1 MARIFGDGGDN
12 WLRGTGGDDR
22 LSGRGGDD
30 VLRGLGGDDLLL
42 GGAGDDEIRG
52 GRGDDTI
59 VGGLG
64 HDTLYGGSG
73 YDVFRFDDRDTGD
86 VTAGPA
92 ADQIMDFSSRD
103 TIDLRS
109 VDILFQDGYAWNE
122 PARGGFTVWEANGD
136 SYVTWNT
143 FGGFHEIRLVGYTS
157 PDLLDQIVWYDDDH
171 GSSVNTAEAL
181 TVGASVT
188 GTIEVDSDSD
198 WFEVSLEEGRLY
210 TFDLRGADTGGG
222 TLDDPWLQISDSEG
236 YEIGSDD
243 DSGEGLDA
251 SLSFFAEEGGTYY
264 LSAYGYSVGSYTLET
279 TSVAYTDDVGD
290 DAENATALAQGDTF
304 SGSIGVAWD
313 VDWFSVSL
321 TEGEN
326 YAFDLRGD
334 PSGSGTLADP
344 YLEFYDSE
352 GNLIDGNDDSETLDS
367 HLVVT
372 AGETGTYYV
381 AAYSYSGAPGTYEL
395 SFDETDEEPT
405 TPPIED
411 ALLV

>member
-1 MARIFGDGGDN
+1 MDRECSIWNTLACFLIRIYFRIRSKNSKFQTIRRLFQVVLGTVFGRAPGVHAAF
-12 WLRGTGGDDR
+12 RTFQA
-22 LSGRGGDD
+22 S
-30 VLRGLGGDDLLL
+30 
-42 GGAGDDEIRG
+42 GGAGDDEIR
-52 GRGDDTI
+52 
-59 VGGLG
+59 
-64 HDTLYGGSG
+64 GGSG

-92 ADQIMDFSSRD
+92 ADEIMDFSSRD

-109 VDILFQDGYAWNE
+109 VDILFQDFYAWNE

-171 GSSVNTAEAL
+171 GSSVNTAETLAD
-181 TVGASVT
+181 GASVT
-188 GTIEVDSDSD
+188 GAIEVDSDSN
-198 WFEVSLEEGRLY
+198 WFEVSL
-210 TFDLRGADTGGG
+210 
-222 TLDDPWLQISDSEG
+222 
-236 YEIGSDD
+236 
-243 DSGEGLDA
+243 
-251 SLSFFAEEGGTYY
+251 
-264 LSAYGYSVGSYTLET
+264 
-279 TSVAYTDDVGD
+279 
-290 DAENATALAQGDTF
+290 TA
-304 SGSIGVAWD
+304 
-313 VDWFSVSL
+313 
-321 TEGEN
+321 GEN
-326 YAFDLRGD
+326 HAFDLRGD

-352 GNLIDGNDDSETLDS
+352 GNLIDWNDDSDTLDS

-372 AGETGTYYV
+372 AGESGTCYV